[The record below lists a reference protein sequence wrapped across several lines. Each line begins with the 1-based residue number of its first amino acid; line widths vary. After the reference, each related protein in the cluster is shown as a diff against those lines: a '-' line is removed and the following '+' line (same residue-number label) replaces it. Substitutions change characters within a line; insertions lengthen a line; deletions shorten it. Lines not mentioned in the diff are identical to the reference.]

1 MNKKLLTVR
10 WGGFKA
16 LRERWQAHL
25 ENTLLR
31 PVLLIDEAQEMS
43 PVVLCELRL
52 RSYAPALILDRS

>member
-1 MNKKLLTVR
+1 MFGVELKPNNR

-25 ENTLLR
+25 EKTLLR

-43 PVVLCELRL
+43 PRRPLRVAGGL
-52 RSYAPALILDRS
+52 GYTL